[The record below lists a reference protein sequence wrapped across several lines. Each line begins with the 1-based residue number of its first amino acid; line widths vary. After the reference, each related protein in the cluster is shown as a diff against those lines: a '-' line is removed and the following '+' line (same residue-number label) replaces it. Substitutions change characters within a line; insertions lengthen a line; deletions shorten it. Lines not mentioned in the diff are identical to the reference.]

1 METAEK
7 EAPANAGREASF
19 VAWLIA
25 RCQEDKGLAARLRRA
40 DNPATEYQ
48 SWEALAAWGVDLER
62 EGQRLPF
69 ATVAAAI
76 ARAKPAA
83 NGRLTLGRAIA
94 DCYKDGKKDGNQS
107 DQAKTRLRRLLAC
120 DELAELCRVLR
131 PVLTLIESRVA
142 QPLDYARLLKQL
154 VDFGRASAGGN
165 DTWLQRIKAQW
176 AQDFYGQKAE
186 AEAGEAA

>member
-7 EAPANAGREASF
+7 EAPANAGKETSF

-25 RCQEDKGLAARLRRA
+25 RCQDDKGQAARLRRA

-48 SWEALAAWGVDLER
+48 CWETLATWGVDLER

-76 ARAKPAA
+76 ARAKPPA
-83 NGRLTLGRAIA
+83 NGNLTLGRAIA
-94 DCYKDGKKDGNQS
+94 RCFDEGNQS
-107 DQAKTRLRRLLAC
+107 DQAKIRLRRLLDC
-120 DELAELCRVLR
+120 GELAELCRVLR
-131 PVLTLIESRVA
+131 PMLTLIESRVT

-154 VDFGRASAGGN
+154 VDFGSAAASGN

-186 AEAGEAA
+186 AEAGVVA

>member
-1 METAEK
+1 MQSAEK
-7 EAPANAGREASF
+7 EASVNTGREASF

-48 SWEALAAWGVDLER
+48 CWETLATWGVDLER
-62 EGQRLPF
+62 EAQRMPF

-76 ARAKPAA
+76 ARAKPPA
-83 NGRLTLGRAIA
+83 NGSLTLGRAIA
-94 DCYKDGKKDGNQS
+94 RCFDEGNQS

-120 DELAELCRVLR
+120 NELAELCRVLR
-131 PVLTLIESRVA
+131 PMLTLVESRVT
-142 QPLDYARLLKQL
+142 QPLDYAQLLKQL
-154 VDFGRASAGGN
+154 VDFGRAAASGN
-165 DTWLQRIKAQW
+165 DAWLQRIKAQW
-176 AQDFYGQKAE
+176 AQDFYGQKTE

>member
-25 RCQEDKGLAARLRRA
+25 RCQEDKGLSARLRRA

-48 SWEALAAWGVDLER
+48 CWETLAARGVDLER
-62 EGQRLPF
+62 DVQRLPF

-76 ARAKPAA
+76 ARAKPPA
-83 NGRLTLGRAIA
+83 NGDVSLGRAIA
-94 DCYKDGKKDGNQS
+94 RCFDEGNQS

-131 PVLTLIESRVA
+131 PMLTLVESRVT

-154 VDFGRASAGGN
+154 LDFGHAAASGN
-165 DTWLQRIKAQW
+165 DPWLQRVKARW

>member
-1 METAEK
+1 MEPAEK
-7 EAPANAGREASF
+7 EAPVNAGKEASF

-25 RCQEDKGLAARLRRA
+25 RCQDDKGLAARLRRA

-48 SWEALAAWGVDLER
+48 CWETLAAWGVDLER

-76 ARAKPAA
+76 ARAKPPA
-83 NGRLTLGRAIA
+83 NGSLILGRAIA
-94 DCYKDGKKDGNQS
+94 RCFDEGNQS

-120 DELAELCRVLR
+120 GELAELCRVLR
-131 PVLTLIESRVA
+131 PMLTLIESRVA
-142 QPLDYARLLKQL
+142 QPLDYAWLLKQL

>member
-7 EAPANAGREASF
+7 EAPVNAGKEASF

-25 RCQEDKGLAARLRRA
+25 RCQDDKGLAARLRRA

-48 SWEALAAWGVDLER
+48 CWETLAAWGVDLER
-62 EGQRLPF
+62 EGQRLTF

-76 ARAKPAA
+76 ARAKPPA
-83 NGRLTLGRAIA
+83 NGSLILGRAIA
-94 DCYKDGKKDGNQS
+94 RCFDEGNQS

-120 DELAELCRVLR
+120 GELAELCRVLR
-131 PVLTLIESRVA
+131 PMLTLIESRVT

>member
-1 METAEK
+1 METTGK
-7 EAPANAGREASF
+7 DTPANAGRETGF

-48 SWEALAAWGVDLER
+48 CWETLATWGVDLER

-76 ARAKPAA
+76 ARVKPSA
-83 NGRLTLGRAIA
+83 NGDLSLGRAIA
-94 DCYKDGKKDGNQS
+94 RSFDEGNQS

-131 PVLTLIESRVA
+131 PMLTLVESRVT
-142 QPLDYARLLKQL
+142 QPLDYARLLRQL
-154 VDFGRASAGGN
+154 VDFGRAAAGGN
-165 DTWLQRIKAQW
+165 DHWLQRIKAQW
-176 AQDFYGQKAE
+176 AQGFYGQKTE
-186 AEAGEAA
+186 AEAGEVA

>member
-7 EAPANAGREASF
+7 EAPANTGKEVSF

-25 RCQEDKGLAARLRRA
+25 RCQDDKGLAARLRRA

-48 SWEALAAWGVDLER
+48 CWETLANWVDLER
-62 EGQRLPF
+62 EAQRLPF

-76 ARAKPAA
+76 ARAKPTAS
-83 NGRLTLGRAIA
+83 GSLTLGRAIA
-94 DCYKDGKKDGNQS
+94 RCFDEGNQS

-120 DELAELCRVLR
+120 DELTELCRVLR
-131 PVLTLIESRVA
+131 PMLNLVESRVT
-142 QPLDYARLLKQL
+142 QPLDYAQLLKQL
-154 VDFGRASAGGN
+154 VDFGRAAASGN

-176 AQDFYGQKAE
+176 AQDFYGQKTE

>member
-19 VAWLIA
+19 VVWLIA
-25 RCQEDKGLAARLRRA
+25 RCQEDKGLGARLRHA

-48 SWEALAAWGVDLER
+48 CWETLATWGVDLER
-62 EGQRLPF
+62 DGQRLPF

-76 ARAKPAA
+76 ARAKPQA
-83 NGRLTLGRAIA
+83 NGDLSLGRAIA
-94 DCYKDGKKDGNQS
+94 RCFDAGNQS

-131 PVLTLIESRVA
+131 PMLTLIESRVA
-142 QPLDYARLLKQL
+142 QPLDYEHLLKQL
-154 VDFGRASAGGN
+154 VDFGRAAASGN

-176 AQDFYGQKAE
+176 AQDFYGQKTE

>member
-7 EAPANAGREASF
+7 EAPVNAGREASF

-25 RCQEDKGLAARLRRA
+25 RCQEDKGLAAQLRRA

-48 SWEALAAWGVDLER
+48 CWETLATWGVDLER

-69 ATVAAAI
+69 ATLAAAI
-76 ARAKPAA
+76 ARATPSA
-83 NGRLTLGRAIA
+83 NGDVSLGRAIA
-94 DCYKDGKKDGNQS
+94 GCFDEGNQS

-120 DELAELCRVLR
+120 DELAEVCRVLR
-131 PVLTLIESRVA
+131 PMLTLVESRVV

-154 VDFGRASAGGN
+154 VDFGRAAASGN
-165 DTWLQRIKAQW
+165 DLWLQRIKVQW
-176 AQDFYGQKAE
+176 AQDFYGQKTE
-186 AEAGEAA
+186 ADAGAAV

>member
-7 EAPANAGREASF
+7 EAPVNAGKEASF

-25 RCQEDKGLAARLRRA
+25 RCQDDKGLAARLRRA

-48 SWEALAAWGVDLER
+48 CWETLATWGVDLER

-76 ARAKPAA
+76 ARAKPPA
-83 NGRLTLGRAIA
+83 NGSLILGRAIA
-94 DCYKDGKKDGNQS
+94 RCFDEGNQS

-120 DELAELCRVLR
+120 GELAELCRVLR
-131 PVLTLIESRVA
+131 PMLTMIESRVA

-165 DTWLQRIKAQW
+165 DTWLQSIKAQW
-176 AQDFYGQKAE
+176 AQDFYGQMAE

>member
-1 METAEK
+1 METTGK
-7 EAPANAGREASF
+7 DTPANAGRETSF

-48 SWEALAAWGVDLER
+48 CWETLAAWGVDLER

-76 ARAKPAA
+76 ARAKPSA
-83 NGRLTLGRAIA
+83 NGDLSLGHAIA
-94 DCYKDGKKDGNQS
+94 RCFDEGNQS

-120 DELAELCRVLR
+120 GELAEVCRVLR
-131 PVLTLIESRVA
+131 PMLTLVESRVT
-142 QPLDYARLLKQL
+142 QPLDYARLLRQL
-154 VDFGRASAGGN
+154 VDFGRAAASGN
-165 DTWLQRIKAQW
+165 DHWLQRIKAQW
-176 AQDFYGQKAE
+176 AQDFYGQKTG

>member
-7 EAPANAGREASF
+7 EAPATAAKEASF

-25 RCQEDKGLAARLRRA
+25 RCQDDKGLAARLRRA

-48 SWEALAAWGVDLER
+48 CWETLANWVDLER
-62 EGQRLPF
+62 EAQRLPF

-76 ARAKPAA
+76 ARAKPPA
-83 NGRLTLGRAIA
+83 NGSLILGRAIA
-94 DCYKDGKKDGNQS
+94 RCFDEGNQS

-131 PVLTLIESRVA
+131 PMLNLVESRVT
-142 QPLDYARLLKQL
+142 QPLDYAQLLKQL
-154 VDFGRASAGGN
+154 VDFGRAAASGN

-176 AQDFYGQKAE
+176 AQDFYGQKTE

>member
-7 EAPANAGREASF
+7 EAPVNAGKEASF

-25 RCQEDKGLAARLRRA
+25 RCQDDKGLAARLRRA

-48 SWEALAAWGVDLER
+48 CWETLAAWGVDLER

-76 ARAKPAA
+76 ARAKPPA
-83 NGRLTLGRAIA
+83 NGSLILGRAIA
-94 DCYKDGKKDGNQS
+94 RCFDEGNQS

-120 DELAELCRVLR
+120 GELAELCRVLR
-131 PVLTLIESRVA
+131 PMLTLIESRIT